1 MKKMKKEKEASGKK
15 YSVLLKVI
23 KIVCICFVVLGI
35 TVFGLYKL
43 VTYQWQDKPETYPTT
58 NPYISQLG
66 ETMVSAHRGGRRL
79 FPQGTMMAFEGC
91 INSETFDPDIFE
103 FDLRLTADDKL
114 IILHD
119 ETLDEITDAV
129 EYFGKTENYPGD
141 YTYDEIYN
149 LNFAETYKNADGET
163 PYKGLRGEDIPYN
176 LRALTVTDALS
187 YIEENGEYCY
197 NIEIKD
203 SGEAGY
209 RAADILYV
217 ILKDMELI
225 DRVVVAT
232 FNKEV
237 IEYIEEKYPDI
248 IRAASNVEAAMMYLD
263 SLFDFDRSEGYYK
276 FDVLQVPPDK
286 YIVNLGTSKLVNYA
300 HKNNVAVQYWTIN
313 DAEKMTF
320 LQGIGADCIITD
332 VPDVACEVLG
342 RNSKG
347 E

>member
-1 MKKMKKEKEASGKK
+1 MKKEKSDKK
-15 YSVLLKVI
+15 PSVLLKFI
-23 KIVCICFVVLGI
+23 KIICIFLVVFGL
-35 TVFGLYKL
+35 TVFGLYEL
-43 VTYQWQDKPETYPTT
+43 VTHQWQDEPVEYPVT
-58 NPYISQLG
+58 NPYITELG
-66 ETMVSAHRGGRRL
+66 DSMISAHRGGRRL

-91 INSETFDPDIFE
+91 IKSETFDPDVFE
-103 FDLRLTADDKL
+103 FDLRLTKDEKL

-129 EYFGKTENYPGD
+129 EYFGKTENYPAD
-141 YTYDEIYN
+141 YTYDEIYK

-176 LRALTVTDALS
+176 LRALTVTDILN
-187 YIEENGEYCY
+187 YVEENGEYCY

-209 RAADILYV
+209 KAADILYG
-217 ILKDMELI
+217 ILKDMKLL

-237 IEYIEEKYPDI
+237 IDYIEENYPDI

-263 SLFDFDRSEGYYK
+263 SLFDFDRPEGYYK
-276 FDVLQVPPDK
+276 FDALQVPPDK
-286 YIVNLGTSKLVNYA
+286 YIVNLGTSKMVNYA

-313 DAEKMTF
+313 DAEKIAF
-320 LQGIGADCIITD
+320 LQSIGADCIITD
-332 VPDVACEVLG
+332 VPDVAYEVIKNG
-342 RNSKG
+342 NN
-347 E
+347 